1 MKKKLILLH
10 SIYYPMRKIT
20 ALFIVF
26 AFAFNTLAAS
36 DKKRLSEDPT
46 KPKLVIGVVVDQMRY
61 DYIRIFYDRFG
72 EGGFKKLINEGYHLE
87 NTHYNYIPTYT
98 AVGHTSIFTG
108 TTPDHHGI
116 IGNNWYDK
124 ELRKSIYCVDD
135 SNYQTV
141 GADMGGQ
148 KSPYRMVTTTIT
160 DQLKLAQ
167 NMRGKTIGI
176 AIKDRSSI
184 LPAGHTADAAYWFE
198 GYDTGKF
205 ITSTFYMDQLPK
217 WVNDFNDSGIANDYL
232 NRVWDT
238 YFPIE
243 TYSETIAD
251 NNPYEGGYKGK
262 DTPTFP
268 YDLSVL
274 RHQNGNY
281 NLLKEVAFG
290 NSFTVDFA
298 KAAIK
303 GENLGKGDFTDFLTV
318 SFSTPDYIGHNF
330 GTNAKEIEDNYI
342 RLDKDLEHFIAFL
355 DKEVGKDNY
364 TLFLTAD
371 HAAVPVPAY
380 LQSLK
385 IPSRYLDNTDFKNYV
400 NELCSEFYNS
410 TEIIEAYSNGQFFLN
425 HETLKELGLNKV
437 EVAERLAQEI
447 INYKDVYKVV
457 TAKDLQTT
465 NYDYGILSTV
475 QNGYNQKYSGDI
487 VVVPFPASLSY
498 SRTGTSH
505 GSGYNYDTHIP
516 LIFYGKGI
524 KQGSSDEY
532 YRIIDIAP
540 TIASL
545 LNITRPNSCT
555 GRTITEALE

>member
-1 MKKKLILLH
+1 MKKYTAILL
-10 SIYYPMRKIT
+10 IC
-20 ALFIVF
+20 LFAVNLIS
-26 AFAFNTLAAS
+26 ANDL
-36 DKKRLSEDPT
+36 KQISEEPK
-46 KPKLVIGVVVDQMRY
+46 KPKLVIGLVVDQMRY
-61 DYIRIFYDRFG
+61 DYLRIFYDRFG

-98 AVGHTSIFTG
+98 AVGHASIYTG

-124 ELRKSIYCVDD
+124 VLKKSIYCVDD
-135 SNYQTV
+135 SKFETV
-141 GADMGGQ
+141 GATTGGQ

-184 LPAGHTADAAYWFE
+184 LPAGHTANAAYWFE
-198 GYDTGKF
+198 GNDVGKF
-205 ITSTFYMDQLPK
+205 ISSTFYMNELPQ
-217 WVNDFNDSGIANDYL
+217 WVNEFNNSGIANNYL
-232 NRVWDT
+232 NLVWDT
-238 YFPIE
+238 YYPIE
-243 TYSETIAD
+243 TYTETIAD
-251 NNPYEGGYKGK
+251 NNPYEGGYNGK

-268 YDLSVL
+268 YDLSEL
-274 RHQNGNY
+274 RHKNGNY

-290 NSFTVDFA
+290 NSYTVDFA
-298 KAAIK
+298 KAAIL
-303 GENLGKGDFTDFLTV
+303 GEQLGKGEFTDFLSV

-342 RLDKDLEHFIAFL
+342 RLDKDLEHFIKFL
-355 DKEVGKDNY
+355 DEEVGKGNY

-385 IPSRYLDNTDFKNYV
+385 IPSRYLNNNDFRNFIHGLTAKLYG
-400 NELCSEFYNS
+400 SK
-410 TEIIEAYSNGQFFLN
+410 EIMENYSNGQIYLN
-425 HETLKELGLNKV
+425 HETLNKLNLNKV

-447 INYKDVYKVV
+447 IHYKDVYKVV
-457 TAKDLQTT
+457 TAKDVQTT
-465 NYDYGILSTV
+465 NYDYGILSQV
-475 QNGYNQKYSGDI
+475 QNGFNQKYSGDI
-487 VVVPFPASLSY
+487 IVVPFPASLSY
-498 SRTGTSH
+498 SKTGTSH

-516 LIFYGKGI
+516 LIFYGQGI
-524 KQGSSDEY
+524 KQGASDEY

-555 GRTITEALE
+555 GRTITEVLK

>member
-1 MKKKLILLH
+1 MKNYIIVLLL
-10 SIYYPMRKIT
+10 SFFTFLKIE
-20 ALFIVF
+20 A
-26 AFAFNTLAAS
+26 ATLHVS
-36 DKKRLSEDPT
+36 NEDPT
-46 KPKLVIGVVVDQMRY
+46 KPTLVIGIVVDQMRY
-61 DYIRIFYDRFG
+61 DYLQIFYNHFG
-72 EGGFKKLINEGYHLE
+72 DGGFKKLIKEGYHLE
-87 NTHYNYIPTYT
+87 NVHYNYIPTFT

-124 ELRKSIYCVDD
+124 ELKKRIYCVDD
-135 SNYQTV
+135 ANYKTV
-141 GADMGGQ
+141 GADTGGQ
-148 KSPYRMVTTTIT
+148 KSPSRMVTTTIT

-184 LPAGHTADAAYWFE
+184 LPAGHTANAAYWFE
-198 GYDTGKF
+198 GNDVGKF
-205 ITSTFYMDQLPK
+205 ISSSFYMDKLPS
-217 WVNDFNDSGIANDYL
+217 WVNEFNNSGIANDYL

-238 YFPIE
+238 YYPIE
-243 TYSETIAD
+243 TYTETIAD
-251 NNPYEGGYKGK
+251 NNPYEGGYEGK
-262 DTPTFP
+262 ETPTFP

-274 RHQNGNY
+274 RHKNGNY

-298 KAAIK
+298 KAAII
-303 GENLGKGDFTDFLTV
+303 GENLGKGEFTDFLTV

-330 GTNAKEIEDNYI
+330 GTNAKEIQDNYI
-342 RLDKDLEHFIAFL
+342 RLDKDLEQFIKFL
-355 DKEVGKDNY
+355 DIEIGKENY

-385 IPSRYLDNTDFKNYV
+385 IPSRYLNNKDFKNYFDK
-400 NELCSEFYNS
+400 LCAEMFGSK
-410 TEIIEAYSNGQFFLN
+410 EIIENYSNGQFFLN
-425 HETLKELGLNKV
+425 YETLKKLNLNKV
-437 EVAERLAQEI
+437 EVAEKLAQEI
-447 INYKDVYKVV
+447 IYYKDVYKVV

-465 NYDYGILSTV
+465 NYDYGILRTV

-498 SRTGTSH
+498 SKTGTSH

-516 LIFYGKGI
+516 LIFYGQGI
-524 KQGSSDEY
+524 KQGASDTY
-532 YRIIDIAP
+532 YQIIDIAP

-555 GRTITEALE
+555 GKTITEVLK

>member
-1 MKKKLILLH
+1 MKKYTTLFLLC
-10 SIYYPMRKIT
+10 I
-20 ALFIVF
+20 
-26 AFAFNTLAAS
+26 FAFNLISAN
-36 DKKRLSEDPT
+36 DKKPIPT
-46 KPKLVIGVVVDQMRY
+46 NDKKPKLVIGLVVDQMRY
-61 DYIRIFYDRFG
+61 DYLRIFYDRFG
-72 EGGFKKLINEGYHLE
+72 EGGFKKLIKEGYHLE
-87 NTHYNYIPTYT
+87 NAHYNYIPTYT
-98 AVGHTSIFTG
+98 AVGHTSIYTG

-124 ELRKSIYCVDD
+124 ALRKSIYCVDD
-135 SNYQTV
+135 TNYQTV
-141 GADMGGQ
+141 GASTGGQ

-184 LPAGHTADAAYWFE
+184 LPAGHTANAAYWYE
-198 GYDTGKF
+198 GNDEGKF
-205 ITSTFYMDQLPK
+205 ITSTYYMNELPK
-217 WVNDFNDSGIANDYL
+217 WVNDFNNSGIANDYL

-238 YFPIE
+238 YYPIE
-243 TYSETIAD
+243 TYSETLAD
-251 NNPYEGGYKGK
+251 NNPYEGGYEGK

-274 RHQNGNY
+274 RYKNGNY
-281 NLLKEVAFG
+281 NLLKEVAYG
-290 NSFTVDFA
+290 NSFTIDFA

-303 GENLGKGDFTDFLTV
+303 GEQLGKGEFTDFLSV

-342 RLDKDLEHFIAFL
+342 RLDKDLEHFIKFL
-355 DKEVGKDNY
+355 DEEVGKGNY

-385 IPSRYLDNTDFKNYV
+385 IPSRYLDNNDFINFV
-400 NELCSEFYNS
+400 HALTAQFYGS
-410 TEIIEAYSNGQFFLN
+410 KEIMENYSNGQLFLN
-425 HETLKELGLNKV
+425 RETLKKLNLNKV
-437 EVAERLAQEI
+437 EVAEKLAQEI

-465 NYDYGILSTV
+465 NYDYGILSQV

-498 SRTGTSH
+498 SKTGTSH

-516 LIFYGKGI
+516 LIFYGQGI
-524 KQGSSDEY
+524 KQGASDVY

-545 LNITRPNSCT
+545 LNITAPNSCT
-555 GRTITEALE
+555 GRTITEVLK

>member
-1 MKKKLILLH
+1 MKKFTTLFLLCLFAINILTAH
-10 SIYYPMRKIT
+10 DRKTNIE
-20 ALFIVF
+20 
-26 AFAFNTLAAS
+26 NP
-36 DKKRLSEDPT
+36 K
-46 KPKLVIGVVVDQMRY
+46 KPKLVIGIVVDQMRY
-61 DYIRIFYDRFG
+61 DYIRVFYDRFG

-98 AVGHTSIFTG
+98 AVGHASIFTG

-116 IGNNWYDK
+116 IGNNWFDK
-124 ELRKSIYCVDD
+124 YLRKSIYCVDD
-135 SNYQTV
+135 SNYKSV
-141 GADMGGQ
+141 GAATGGQ

-198 GYDTGKF
+198 GNDVGKF
-205 ITSTFYMDQLPK
+205 ISSTFYMNELPN
-217 WVNDFNDSGIANDYL
+217 WVNDFNNSGIANNYL
-232 NRVWDT
+232 SRVWDT
-238 YFPIE
+238 YYPIE
-243 TYSETIAD
+243 TYTETIAD
-251 NNPYEGGYKGK
+251 NNPYEGGFNGK

-274 RHQNGNY
+274 RHKNGNF

-298 KAAIK
+298 KAAIE
-303 GENLGKGDFTDFLTV
+303 GEKLGKGEFTDFLTV

-342 RLDKDLEHFIAFL
+342 RLDKDLEHFINYL
-355 DKEVGKDNY
+355 DKQVGKGNY

-385 IPSRYLDNTDFKNYV
+385 IPSRYLDNSDFRNFV
-400 NELCSEFYNS
+400 HSLTAEFYGS
-410 TEIIEAYSNGQFFLN
+410 KEIMEAYSNGQIFLN
-425 HETLKELGLNKV
+425 HETLKKLDLNKV

-447 INYKDVYKVV
+447 INYKDVYKVA
-457 TAKDLQTT
+457 TAKDMQTT
-465 NYDYGILSTV
+465 NYDYGILSQV
-475 QNGYNQKYSGDI
+475 QNGYNQKRSGDI
-487 VVVPFPASLSY
+487 MVVPYPASLSY
-498 SRTGTSH
+498 SKTGTSH

-516 LIFYGKGI
+516 LIFYGQGI
-524 KQGSSDEY
+524 KQGASDKY

-545 LNITRPNSCT
+545 LKITRPNSCT
-555 GRTITEALE
+555 GKTITEVLK